1 VIWKLCLLPLD
12 SGLTLPLFS
21 KHAARTLFKVSVALV
36 IRRRLEQ
43 LELEQVLH
51 SKSFRLPWRHSETF
65 HHPNVEVPD
74 FSARYGKVAA
84 VR

>member
-1 VIWKLCLLPLD
+1 VSCD
-12 SGLTLPLFS
+12 EERGLTLPLFG
-21 KHAARTLFKVSVALV
+21 KHAGRTLFKVSGALV
-36 IRRRLEQ
+36 IRWRLEQ
-43 LELEQVLH
+43 QELEQVLRA
-51 SKSFRLPWRHSETF
+51 KSFRLESRPARHSETF